1 MNIYNDNNYTSSF
14 KEMDGLL
21 SACWTHFYLDIL
33 AYDEAA
39 DVNKAKLRDCLIHFN
54 EKNTPTNINIV

>member
-39 DVNKAKLRDCLIHFN
+39 DVNKAKLRDCLIPF
-54 EKNTPTNINIV
+54 